1 MRPHALLPLLL
12 LCAACAAPPAAAP
25 WTDCFDGKS
34 LASWEVTDFGG
45 QGPVEVRDSHLE
57 LGIGSPLTGITFT
70 GTPPSGRYE
79 LEVRAA
85 RLEGRDFFCGLTFPV
100 HDGHL
105 TLVLGGWGGSLVGL
119 SSLDGMD
126 AARNETRTSHAF
138 EPGRT
143 YTVLLRVTPER
154 VTVDLD
160 GTRKVDADLRGRELG
175 LRPEVLLSRPLGIAS
190 FTTRAAIHSVRW
202 RPLGTAD
209 ASGDSRDRTR

>member
-1 MRPHALLPLLL
+1 MRPHAPLPLLL

-25 WTDCFDGKS
+25 WTDCFDGRS

-45 QGPVEVRDSHLE
+45 QGPVAVQGGSLE
-57 LGIGSPLTGITFT
+57 LGFGSPLTGVTFT
-70 GTPPSGRYE
+70 GTPPAGSYE
-79 LEVRAA
+79 LEVCAA

-100 HDGHL
+100 RDGHL

-119 SSLDGMD
+119 SS
-126 AARNETRTSHAF
+126 
-138 EPGRT
+138 
-143 YTVLLRVTPER
+143 
-154 VTVDLD
+154 LD

-209 ASGDSRDRTR
+209 ASGSSHDRTR